1 LSTKELQEV
10 IVAFGHKNILAI
22 HPSTLMFTKENLLKT
37 TGDCIVGINAD
48 KGLMDF
54 SENFKEMLKKKTSTL
69 TINLQAAGLIEK
81 IHAYGSPK
89 LVLTHP
95 TDLVI
100 RKSDF
105 ISDRTMAI
113 HADKSSNDL
122 SRQLVERLKDP
133 KQKIVITISVRC

>member
-1 LSTKELQEV
+1 MSTKELQEV
-10 IVAFGHKNILAI
+10 IFAFGHKNILAI
-22 HPSTLMFTKENLLKT
+22 HPSTLMFTKENHLKT
-37 TGDCIVGINAD
+37 TGDCIVGVNAD

-54 SENFKEMLKKKTSTL
+54 KENFKEMLKKETSTL
-69 TINLQAAGLIEK
+69 TINLQATGLTEK

-95 TDLVI
+95 TDIVI

-113 HADKSSNDL
+113 HANKSSNDL
-122 SRQLVERLKDP
+122 SRQLVDKLKDP

>member
-1 LSTKELQEV
+1 MSPKELQEV

-22 HPSTLMFTKENLLKT
+22 HPSTLMFTKENHLKT
-37 TGDCIVGINAD
+37 TGDCIVGVNAD

-54 SENFKEMLKKKTSTL
+54 NESFKEMLKKETSTL
-69 TINLQAAGLIEK
+69 TINLQATGLTEK

-89 LVLTHP
+89 LFLTHP
-95 TDLVI
+95 TDIVI

-113 HADKSSNDL
+113 HADKSSSDL
-122 SRQLVERLKDP
+122 SRQLVEKLKDP
-133 KQKIVITISVRC
+133 KQKIVITISARF

>member
-1 LSTKELQEV
+1 
-10 IVAFGHKNILAI
+10 
-22 HPSTLMFTKENLLKT
+22 MFTKENHLKT

-54 SENFKEMLKKKTSTL
+54 SKNFREMLKKETSTL
-69 TINLQAAGLIEK
+69 KINLEAACLTETIQ
-81 IHAYGSPK
+81 AYGSPK

-95 TDLVI
+95 IDMVI

-113 HADKSSNDL
+113 HADKSSKDL
-122 SRQLVERLKDP
+122 SRQLVEKLKDP
-133 KQKIVITISVRC
+133 KQKIVITINVRC